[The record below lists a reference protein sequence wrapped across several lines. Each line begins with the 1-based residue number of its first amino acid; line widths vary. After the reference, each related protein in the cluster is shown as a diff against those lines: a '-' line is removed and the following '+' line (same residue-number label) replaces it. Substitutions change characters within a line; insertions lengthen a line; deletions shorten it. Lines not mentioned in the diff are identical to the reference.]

1 MSSAAV
7 SLYRQCIRTVPAYMA
22 DEAARSFF
30 KLALLKEM
38 TVKKQVTATKANN
51 DGSSK
56 FVLFFLKKKKEFTPV
71 LPVPTVMLTGMRCI
85 IADIYRVMMKAAMV
99 VKAVVW
105 RWHHT

>member
-38 TVKKQVTATKANN
+38 TVKKQVTVTETKANI

-56 FVLFFLKKKKEFTPV
+56 FVFFF
-71 LPVPTVMLTGMRCI
+71 
-85 IADIYRVMMKAAMV
+85 
-99 VKAVVW
+99 
-105 RWHHT
+105 